1 MEPYEQEEYKKEIS
15 WLNFDLARCKTDAE
29 KIKVLKEH
37 HRNILI
43 ESIAAHNLI
52 DRKDFGW
59 KGYEI

>member
-15 WLNFDLARCKTDAE
+15 WLNLDLAKCKTDAE

-37 HRNILI
+37 HRNMLI

-52 DRKDFGW
+52 NRKDFGW